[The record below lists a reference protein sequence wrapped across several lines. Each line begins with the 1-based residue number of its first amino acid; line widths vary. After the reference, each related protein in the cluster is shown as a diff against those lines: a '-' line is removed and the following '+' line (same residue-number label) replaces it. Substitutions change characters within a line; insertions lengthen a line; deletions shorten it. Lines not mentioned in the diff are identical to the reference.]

1 MLKWFA
7 AMVSY
12 VDSDIVEHFLVHILN
27 PVYRI
32 VEEDTIRDT
41 HMGEW
46 FVAMFML
53 GFSQTIVR

>member
-12 VDSDIVEHFLVHILN
+12 MQTDLVENFLPHILN

-32 VEEDTIRDT
+32 GDDDTIRDAQ
-41 HMGEW
+41 MGESHNLI
-46 FVAMFML
+46 FAL
-53 GFSQTIVR
+53 KC